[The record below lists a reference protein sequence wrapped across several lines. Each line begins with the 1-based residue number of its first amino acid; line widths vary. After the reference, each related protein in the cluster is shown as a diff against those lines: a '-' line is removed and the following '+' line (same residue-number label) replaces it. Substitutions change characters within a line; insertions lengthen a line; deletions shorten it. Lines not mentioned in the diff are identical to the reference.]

1 MSAPEMG
8 IRHALSMKMA
18 QNTAEMAQLSSA
30 IPHRAI
36 HKPFPYG
43 QSQIRYLFSV
53 ALVPFQAQQSLT

>member
-1 MSAPEMG
+1 
-8 IRHALSMKMA
+8 MKMA